1 MDLDKKLI
9 TIFLLDDSL
18 FGQSLGEIDEN
29 FFLDPFSKIYKLLKS
44 SYKQHSKLPSF
55 DHFENLLF
63 KHKNKIFQNIN
74 KPEDLINSFRTESVF
89 IEVKDYVFLIEE
101 LKKRKSKSI
110 VEQALPEIQAAL
122 RSEDTSKLSEIFVK
136 TGASV
141 QSTTATQTVK
151 HSSNHD
157 YLDKQSERYFNV
169 KNNPQKAWGLK
180 TGFSK
185 LDENTFGIMPGEIFA
200 IAARPGC
207 GKSVWLLSAGLNIFR
222 QGYNVAYFSL
232 EMPEEQIWDR
242 TLASYASLPINKIK
256 EGLLNEEEEGRLQQA
271 AEHFKNSKNRFEVI
285 DSPYIT
291 VPSIALEVEKIINE
305 YKPDLVIVDYLGIV
319 KHTDSKLKDNEAQA
333 AIIEDLKILA
343 RTKKVPILTAVQLNR
358 DKTKTKGTE
367 RLARSDVIAHTL
379 DLAMQIEE
387 FNVEDEMSK
396 LSDKIKITVT
406 KNRKGPWPFTFE
418 VRKNFAMAQFL
429 DWDPA
434 AWGSLIDDV

>member
-1 MDLDKKLI
+1 MDLDRKLL
-9 TIFLLDDSL
+9 TIFLLEDSR

-29 FFLDPFSKIYKLLKS
+29 YFSEPFNKVYKILKS
-44 SYKQHSKLPSF
+44 YYKKHNKLPSF
-55 DHFENLLF
+55 DFFEETLF
-63 KHKNKIFQNIN
+63 KNKTKLFADLN
-74 KPEDLINSFRTESVF
+74 KPEDFIASFRTESPFV
-89 IEVKDYVFLIEE
+89 EVKDCEFLIEN
-101 LKKRKSKSI
+101 LKKRKGKAI
-110 VEQALPEIQAAL
+110 VEETLPEIATAL
-122 RSEDTSKLSEIFVK
+122 RNDDTAKLSELFVK
-136 TGASV
+136 TGASI
-141 QSTTATQTVK
+141 QSTTSTQTVK

-157 YLDKQSERYFNV
+157 YLDKQIDRYYNV

-180 TGFSK
+180 TGFTK